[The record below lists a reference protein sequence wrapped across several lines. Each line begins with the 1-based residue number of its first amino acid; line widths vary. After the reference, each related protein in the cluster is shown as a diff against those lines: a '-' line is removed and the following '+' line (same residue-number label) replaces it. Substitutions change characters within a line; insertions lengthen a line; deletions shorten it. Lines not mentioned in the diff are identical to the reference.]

1 MGSAGAWHHP
11 FTLLLLLLITGCR
24 YPQGT
29 GLGLGMAFA
38 RELDAIGALPGPIG
52 LVPCAFGGSPLLR
65 WERREDDDPLHDK
78 WEGRAPDIAGNGHE
92 PEEVQRGGLY
102 ARLVRR
108 ARAALAAKPGAVLA
122 GALW

>member
-1 MGSAGAWHHP
+1 MGSAGVWHHP
-11 FTLLLLLLITGCR
+11 FTLLLLLITGCR

-65 WERREDDDPLHDK
+65 VRTELLLDDGRGPGPGERGWAVVAARERQLEDA
-78 WEGRAPDIAGNGHE
+78 GRAAP
-92 PEEVQRGGLY
+92 RS
-102 ARLVRR
+102 
-108 ARAALAAKPGAVLA
+108 
-122 GALW
+122 